1 MENYY
6 LKRKKKILARMQ
18 KILKLTKPSILK
30 IRDEEFYKRL
40 SLESNKLL
48 LEIIPN
54 IPYVGGKDNMFTII
68 LEVNA
73 CIIALYK
80 VMKKNGEILDN
91 IVRIFCETTEKF
103 FQKYPKFILKLIG
116 WYILSRRFIKKLANL
131 STETRQMKYPS
142 NWIFTVKKGNDEEYR
157 WKTIYSQCAICNFW
171 KEQELEELLPYC
183 CFFDVINSKYCN
195 TGIQFESTIGEGSP
209 LCIASVKKGRKVI
222 IPEIL
227 KKYIKIY

>member
-1 MENYY
+1 MH
-6 LKRKKKILARMQ
+6 

-30 IRDEEFYKRL
+30 TKDEEFYKHF
-40 SLESNKLL
+40 SHESNKLL
-48 LEIIPN
+48 SEIIPN

-73 CIIALYK
+73 CFIALYK

-91 IVRIFCETTEKF
+91 LIRIFCETTEKF
-103 FQKYPKFILKLIG
+103 FQRYPKFILKLIG
-116 WYILSRRFIKKLANL
+116 WYMLSRRFIRKLTNL
-131 STETRQMKYPS
+131 SNETHQMKYPG

-171 KEQELEELLPYC
+171 KAQELEEMLPYC
-183 CFFDVINSKYCN
+183 CFFDIINSKYCN
-195 TGIQFESTIGEGSP
+195 TGIQFESTIGEGSS

>member
-1 MENYY
+1 MH
-6 LKRKKKILARMQ
+6 
-18 KILKLTKPSILK
+18 KILKLAKPSILK
-30 IRDEEFYKRL
+30 TKGEEFYERL
-40 SLESNKLL
+40 SHESNKLL

-80 VMKKNGEILDN
+80 VMIKNGENLDN
-91 IVRIFCETTEKF
+91 IIKIFCETTEKF

-116 WYILSRRFIKKLANL
+116 RYMLSRRFIRKLTNL
-131 STETRQMKYPS
+131 SNETHQMKYPD
-142 NWIFTVKKGNDEEYR
+142 NWSFTVRKGNDEEYR
-157 WKTIYSQCAICNFW
+157 WKAKYSQCAVCNFW
-171 KEQELEELLPYC
+171 KAQGLEEFLPYC

-195 TGIQFESTIGEGSP
+195 TGIQFESTLGEGSP
-209 LCIASVKKGRKVI
+209 FCIASVKKGRQVV

-227 KKYIKIY
+227 KKYIKID